1 MARVDLEAATST
13 GWRAECHR
21 IIFRH
26 GKHDERL
33 FDLVLIALI
42 LLSVVIAMLDSVAE
56 YDRDWG
62 PWLRAVEWGATILF
76 TIEYLI
82 RLLVVKRPWRY
93 ALSFYGVI
101 DLLAVLP
108 SYLSLIFVGAQHLI
122 VIRVLRIL
130 RVFRILK
137 LSQYVGEASA
147 LLTALHTSRRKIL
160 VFVISVVSLATIFGA
175 IMYLVEGPENGFTSI
190 PRGVY
195 WSIVT
200 MATVGFGDI
209 TPKTGLG
216 QAITTLIIIIGY
228 GIIAVP
234 AGIFTAAMVTHQSKN
249 KARDCQCCGLDDQA
263 QDARYCRRCGERLES
278 EPESQP
284 PTASSDDAASL

>member
-1 MARVDLEAATST
+1 MAQLDFEAATSR

-21 IIFRH
+21 IIFGHSRR
-26 GKHDERL
+26 DERL
-33 FDLVLIALI
+33 FDVALIVLILF
-42 LLSVVIAMLDSVAE
+42 SVLIAMLDSVAE

-62 PWLRAVEWGATILF
+62 QWLRAAEWGATILF
-76 TIEYLI
+76 TIEYLV
-82 RLLVVKRPWRY
+82 RLAVVRHPWRY
-93 ALSFYGVI
+93 ARSFFGVI

-108 SYLSLIFVGAQHLI
+108 TYLSLFLVGAQHLI

-137 LSQYVGEASA
+137 LSQYVGEASILLHA
-147 LLTALHTSRRKIL
+147 LYHSRRKVL
-160 VFVISVVSLATIFGA
+160 VFVISVISLATVFGA

-200 MATVGFGDI
+200 MPTVGFGDI
-209 TPKTGLG
+209 VPHTPLG
-216 QAITTLIIIIGY
+216 QAITTVIIIIGY

-234 AGIFTAAMVTHQSKN
+234 TGIFTAAMVSG
-249 KARDCQCCGLDDQA
+249 RDRSQRLGCERCGLDEHAHDS
-263 QDARYCRRCGERLES
+263 RYCRRCGDRLMSGTTES
-278 EPESQP
+278 TQ
-284 PTASSDDAASL
+284 

>member
-1 MARVDLEAATST
+1 MAKVDFEPATAS
-13 GWRAECHR
+13 GWRFECHR
-21 IIFRH
+21 VIFYH
-26 GKHDERL
+26 GRRDERL
-33 FDLVLIALI
+33 FDLILIVLILA
-42 LLSVVIAMLDSVAE
+42 SVIVAMLDSVAE

-62 PWLRAVEWGATILF
+62 ELLRAAEWGATILF

-82 RLLVVKRPWRY
+82 RLMVVRRPWRY
-93 ALSFYGVI
+93 AVSFYGVI

-108 SYLSLIFVGAQHLI
+108 SYISLFFVGAQHLI

-147 LLTALHTSRRKIL
+147 LLTALNQSRRKVL
-160 VFVISVVSLATIFGA
+160 VFVMSVISMATVFGA

-195 WSIVT
+195 WAIVT

-209 TPKTGLG
+209 VPKTGLG
-216 QAITTLIIIIGY
+216 QAITTVIIIIGY

-234 AGIFTAAMVTHQSKN
+234 TGIFTAAMVTNQSRRTQR
-249 KARDCQCCGLDDQA
+249 ACQRCGLDDQA
-263 QDARYCRRCGERLES
+263 EDARYCRRCGDRLEGAAA
-278 EPESQP
+278 
-284 PTASSDDAASL
+284 PTAVSGDDVTK

>member
-1 MARVDLEAATST
+1 MTMAKVEFEPAASS
-13 GWRAECHR
+13 GWRAECYR
-21 IIFRH
+21 IIFFH
-26 GKHDERL
+26 GERDERL
-33 FDLVLIALI
+33 FDVILIVAIIFSVLV
-42 LLSVVIAMLDSVAE
+42 AMLDSVAD

-62 PWLRAVEWGATILF
+62 EWLRAAEWAATILF
-76 TIEYLI
+76 TVEYLV
-82 RLLVVKRPWRY
+82 RLAVVRHPWRY
-93 ALSFYGVI
+93 ACSFFGVI

-108 SYLSLIFVGAQHLI
+108 TYLSLLFVGAQHLI

-147 LLTALHTSRRKIL
+147 LLGALYESRRKVL
-160 VFVISVVSLATIFGA
+160 VFVVSVVSLATVFGA
-175 IMYLVEGPENGFTSI
+175 IMFLVEGPENGFTSI

-195 WSIVT
+195 WAIVT

-216 QAITTLIIIIGY
+216 QAITTVIIMIGY

-234 AGIFTAAMVTHQSKN
+234 TGIFTAAMVSNQSKRR
-249 KARDCQCCGLDDQA
+249 AAACERCGLNDQA
-263 QDARYCRRCGERLES
+263 EDARFCRRCGDRLAES
-278 EPESQP
+278 MQPVETGES
-284 PTASSDDAASL
+284 PTL

>member
-1 MARVDLEAATST
+1 MAKVDFEPATTS
-13 GWRAECHR
+13 GWRFECHR
-21 IIFRH
+21 VIFHH
-26 GKHDERL
+26 GRRDERL
-33 FDLVLIALI
+33 FDLILIVLI
-42 LLSVVIAMLDSVAE
+42 LLSVLVAMLDSVAD

-62 PWLRAVEWGATILF
+62 ELLRAAEWGATILF

-82 RLLVVKRPWRY
+82 RLMVVRRPWRY
-93 ALSFYGVI
+93 AVSFYGVI

-108 SYLSLIFVGAQHLI
+108 SYISLFFVGAQHLI

-147 LLTALHTSRRKIL
+147 LLVALNQSRRKVL
-160 VFVISVVSLATIFGA
+160 VFVMSVISMATVFGA
-175 IMYLVEGPENGFTSI
+175 IMFLVEGPENGFTSI

-195 WSIVT
+195 WAIVT

-209 TPKTGLG
+209 VPKTGLG
-216 QAITTLIIIIGY
+216 QAITTVIIIIIGY

-234 AGIFTAAMVTHQSKN
+234 TGIFTAAMVTNQSKR
-249 KARDCQCCGLDDQA
+249 KDYACQRCGLDDQA
-263 QDARYCRRCGERLES
+263 EDARYCRRCGDRLEVAAA
-278 EPESQP
+278 PMASQE
-284 PTASSDDAASL
+284 DDATR